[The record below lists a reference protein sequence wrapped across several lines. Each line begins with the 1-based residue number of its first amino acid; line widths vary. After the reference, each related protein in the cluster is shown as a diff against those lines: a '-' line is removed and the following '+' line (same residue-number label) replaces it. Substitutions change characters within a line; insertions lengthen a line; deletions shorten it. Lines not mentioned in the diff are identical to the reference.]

1 MSIRVKNKL
10 FKKFLKTKSTNVQNR
25 LKLYKNKL
33 KHLIRLSKKKFYN
46 NYFLTNKNDT
56 KKTWMGIKQIITIK
70 PQCSH
75 SPSKLKNNET
85 EITDATRIANEFN
98 EFFANVG
105 TYLANKISS
114 VDATPADY
122 LPPNLTSNFDIFPTS
137 ASEIEEEILNLKS
150 KKASGSFS
158 IPTKTLK
165 LLRDLL
171 CKPLEILY
179 NRSFSSG
186 IVPD

>member
-1 MSIRVKNKL
+1 M
-10 FKKFLKTKSTNVQNR
+10 
-25 LKLYKNKL
+25 
-33 KHLIRLSKKKFYN
+33 
-46 NYFLTNKNDT
+46 
-56 KKTWMGIKQIITIK
+56 TWMGIKQIITTK

-85 EITDATRIANEFN
+85 EITDATRIANELN

-105 TYLANKISS
+105 TNLANKISS

-122 LPPNLTSNFDIFPTS
+122 LPPNLTSNFYIFPTS

-150 KKASGSFS
+150 KKASGPFS
-158 IPTKTLK
+158 IPTKILK

-171 CKPLEILY
+171 SKPLEILY
-179 NRSFSSG
+179 NHSFSSG
-186 IVPD
+186 IVPDQFKIARVILVFKKVSQFVTGNYRPMSLLSIFNRILEKLMYKRLLSYINKNNILYD